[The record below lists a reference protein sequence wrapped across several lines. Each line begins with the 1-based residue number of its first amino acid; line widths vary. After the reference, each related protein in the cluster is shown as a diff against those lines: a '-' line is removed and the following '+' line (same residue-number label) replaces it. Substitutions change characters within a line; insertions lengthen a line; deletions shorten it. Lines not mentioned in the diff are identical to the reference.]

1 MKRKILLI
9 VIFAVA
15 FLTTLVSRKNLDKS
29 LLGVY
34 IDDEYQEKIPTKDD
48 GYYVE
53 KVTCD
58 NGDNVNIILYKKWKI
73 SMYKKWNMNSYY

>member
-34 IDDEYQEKIPTKDD
+34 IDDE
-48 GYYVE
+48 
-53 KVTCD
+53 
-58 NGDNVNIILYKKWKI
+58 
-73 SMYKKWNMNSYY
+73 